1 MNECHFFPSPSAPL
15 PPFLPTYL
23 ELGKRHSVQ
32 HDLPPFR
39 GRLAGKGDVHHA
51 LERLLRELGQVQV
64 DVWREIMR
72 EGERE
77 ESEEKGGCVA
87 RIGTNIKACFK

>member
-1 MNECHFFPSPSAPL
+1 
-15 PPFLPTYL
+15 
-23 ELGKRHSVQ
+23 
-32 HDLPPFR
+32 
-39 GRLAGKGDVHHA
+39 VHHA